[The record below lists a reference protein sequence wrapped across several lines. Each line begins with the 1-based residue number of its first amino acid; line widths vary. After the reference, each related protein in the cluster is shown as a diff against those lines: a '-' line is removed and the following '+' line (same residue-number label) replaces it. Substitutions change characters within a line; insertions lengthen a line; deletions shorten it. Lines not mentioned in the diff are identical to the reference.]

1 MQVSTLSIGFIILNM
16 VLGLCIPTVLAI
28 FFKKKYK
35 TKVSL
40 WSFWTGCLVM
50 LVFAFMLEQMVHVI
64 VFVSDVGKK
73 IQENFWLYAIYG
85 GLMAGLFE
93 ETGRF
98 IAMRFILHRKFP
110 DPHNALMYGA
120 GHGGFEALVIL
131 SIGMINNLV
140 YAIMINSGAVATMMA
155 SLDAAGQQAFQA
167 GIDTL
172 IQTSPF
178 LFLAAPLERFAA
190 VTAQIALSVLVW
202 FAAKEGG
209 PLKWYPVAILLHFL
223 IDALAVILS
232 GLGAPVLAIEAVI
245 WVLAIGYVCLARQVW
260 KKSVQE
266 VV

>member
-1 MQVSTLSIGFIILNM
+1 M
-16 VLGLCIPTVLAI
+16 
-28 FFKKKYK
+28 
-35 TKVSL
+35 
-40 WSFWTGCLVM
+40 
-50 LVFAFMLEQMVHVI
+50 
-64 VFVSDVGKK
+64 
-73 IQENFWLYAIYG
+73 
-85 GLMAGLFE
+85 
-93 ETGRF
+93 
-98 IAMRFILHRKFP
+98 
-110 DPHNALMYGA
+110 
-120 GHGGFEALVIL
+120 IL

-172 IQTSPF
+172 IQASPF

-232 GLGAPVLAIEAVI
+232 GLWAPVLAIEAVI
-245 WVLAIGYVCLARQVW
+245 WVFAIGYVCLARQIW